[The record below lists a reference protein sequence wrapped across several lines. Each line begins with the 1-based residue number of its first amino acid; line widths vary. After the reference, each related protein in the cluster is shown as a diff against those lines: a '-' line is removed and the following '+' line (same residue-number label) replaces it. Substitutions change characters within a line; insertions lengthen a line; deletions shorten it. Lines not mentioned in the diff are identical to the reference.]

1 MLTNSNLLNFIGLYD
16 FDMKAGCGESGTW
29 NLFFGFIT
37 LGSTRGNNFTINGNK
52 VFRIYK

>member
-16 FDMKAGCGESGTW
+16 FDMKAGCGGSGTW
-29 NLFFGFIT
+29 NLFFWFIT